1 MDNQIFSS
9 KKIYEF
15 EEEMIYI
22 TKYVCGLY
30 DFLMYSNPTPKQ
42 KKMIT
47 DEIVRVNF
55 YVDRKK
61 RKIEQWLRKYN
72 YSKENRLKIKK
83 FYNETKQSIN

>member
-1 MDNQIFSS
+1 MDNQLFSS
-9 KKIYEF
+9 KKIYEY

-22 TKYVCGLY
+22 SKYVCGLY
-30 DFLMYSNPTPKQ
+30 DYMMYNKLTPMQ

-61 RKIEQWLRKYN
+61 RKIEEWLRKYN

-83 FYNETKQSIN
+83 FHNEAKQSIN

>member
-1 MDNQIFSS
+1 
-9 KKIYEF
+9 
-15 EEEMIYI
+15 
-22 TKYVCGLY
+22 
-30 DFLMYSNPTPKQ
+30 
-42 KKMIT
+42 MIT

-72 YSKENRLKIKK
+72 YTKENRLKIKK